1 MLLASSAAAAAE
13 IPSHMRGKWCGV
25 PDDTYVKGPCGDGSL
40 DTDVE
45 MTVTATGFKVNDTE
59 CKAIQVTPF
68 DDYPW
73 GRRAT
78 KNPWGPRY
86 RFKFRCSDGKI
97 SEQEWWIEKDSYLL
111 IDVKRRSSAEP
122 SNPWG
127 VAIENILVE
136 TVTRVTIY
144 GSACAQIPDWLREA
158 GAKVIEDIKRQ
169 KAAHKLD
176 AAYLQMVK
184 EKDKMGADAWCKSA
198 KPYIDDFLK
207 IQPPEQEI
215 VTRQNMLPPLKYD
228 HPYAGKL
235 EIERVRDFAELS
247 KRCETPE
254 GVNRI
259 ACAKVYGPNREYRP
273 TIAPCG

>member
-111 IDVKRRSSAEP
+111 NGNPTLRAAKTGLP
-122 SNPWG
+122 SNRRIG
-127 VAIENILVE
+127 SICIC
-136 TVTRVTIY
+136 TVL
-144 GSACAQIPDWLREA
+144 W
-158 GAKVIEDIKRQ
+158 
-169 KAAHKLD
+169 
-176 AAYLQMVK
+176 
-184 EKDKMGADAWCKSA
+184 
-198 KPYIDDFLK
+198 
-207 IQPPEQEI
+207 
-215 VTRQNMLPPLKYD
+215 
-228 HPYAGKL
+228 
-235 EIERVRDFAELS
+235 
-247 KRCETPE
+247 
-254 GVNRI
+254 
-259 ACAKVYGPNREYRP
+259 YR
-273 TIAPCG
+273 